1 MNSQSNNAPS
11 DLNVY
16 YGWCILNK
24 IRRKPALTVIF
35 ENEKNYTGRAQN
47 LIKRSQNTCYVR
59 KQTISEAEDGKH
71 QNRVLTEFS
80 LFINQKPFNGDLEK
94 VLEVNYQKDINNV
107 SEDVLIEIKEALR
120 KGYKKTY
127 FK

>member
-1 MNSQSNNAPS
+1 MNSESNNAPS
-11 DLNVY
+11 GLNVY

-59 KQTISEAEDGKH
+59 KQTISEAEDGKG

-80 LFINQKPFNGDLEK
+80 LFINQKPFNGDIEK

-107 SEDVLIEIKEALR
+107 SEAVLNEIKEALR
-120 KGYKKTY
+120 KGYKRTY
-127 FK
+127 FQ